1 MNWHHIIIQVKT
13 LVPGVVKTN
22 FKMAGSRS
30 MPEEYKEYID
40 NQIKF
45 IIPDFN
51 EIEDP
56 TEAANDAY
64 LAVTDGDKDKMAYIT
79 GKVAKEI
86 LEKREKMGAEKFRKY
101 YKEFLLGKK

>member
-1 MNWHHIIIQVKT
+1 
-13 LVPGVVKTN
+13 
-22 FKMAGSRS
+22 MAGSRS